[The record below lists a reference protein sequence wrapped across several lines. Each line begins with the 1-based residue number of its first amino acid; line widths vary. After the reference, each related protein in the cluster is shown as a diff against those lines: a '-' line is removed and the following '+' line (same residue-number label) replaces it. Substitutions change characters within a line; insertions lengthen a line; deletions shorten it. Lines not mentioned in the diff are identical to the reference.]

1 MNNIPDYTL
10 RKEWPLTKE
19 QNEIVDFMIRRT
31 KCVCAAQTRVWKNI
45 YKYYSYVSYIIKIP
59 RYSCYYVNSSKS
71 S

>member
-31 KCVCAAQTRVWKNI
+31 KCVCAAQT
-45 YKYYSYVSYIIKIP
+45 
-59 RYSCYYVNSSKS
+59 
-71 S
+71 